1 MSECPYCQNT
11 FEMQDTCSDEFR
23 MWQGLQGPYY
33 IPTVDEEGVLSWTNT
48 GGLPNPD
55 PVDISGPAGA
65 SFSIAGI
72 VETVAD
78 LPQSA
83 EGVWLVGEF
92 APYDGY
98 SYIID
103 SWEFIGQFA
112 IGPEGPQGEP
122 GAAGASAGFG
132 TPTATVDS
140 SAGTPSVT
148 VTASGPDTAKV
159 FAFAFHNLK
168 GDKGEDGQPG
178 AAGQGVPTGGT
189 AGQVLAKRSGTNYDT
204 EWVNQSGGADPAT
217 VAPLMDGTAAVGTS
231 TKYAREDHVHPT
243 DTSRQET
250 LVSGTNIKTINNNSL
265 LGSGD
270 ITIGGAVDSVNGK
283 TGTVV
288 LDADDV
294 GAMSKWDLLWENA
307 SPASGFAAQTVLLD
321 LSGYDFVL
329 IYSFWSTNYLQFI
342 APHIALINP
351 TGSTIES
358 VLQAVQTNSAAS
370 LERVFVV
377 TSSGVEFKKATLGSS
392 QDNNKLIPVRIYGIK
407 GVVTT

>member
-33 IPTVDEEGVLSWTNT
+33 IPTVDEEGILSWTNT

-55 PVDISGPAGA
+55 PVDITGPAGA

-72 VETVAD
+72 VETVSD

-83 EGVWLVGEF
+83 EGVWLVGES

-122 GAAGASAGFG
+122 GVAGASAGFG

-140 SAGTPSVT
+140 STGTPSVT
-148 VTASGPDTAKV
+148 VNASGPDTAKV

-189 AGQVLAKRSGTNYDT
+189 AGQVLAKASGTDYDT
-204 EWVNQSGGADPAT
+204 EWVDQSGGGGTVQSVNNVTPDQTGNITLTADDIGTDAT
-217 VAPLMDGTAAVGTS
+217 NISIQDALDDYVYVGTS
-231 TKYAREDHVHPT
+231 APT
-243 DTSRQET
+243 DPTTKIWLDTDEPGMSA
-250 LVSGTNIKTINNNSL
+250 VS
-265 LGSGD
+265 
-270 ITIGGAVDSVNGK
+270 SVNGK

-288 LDADDV
+288 IDDIP
-294 GAMSKWDLLWENA
+294 MTLLWTNA
-307 SPASGFAAQTVLLD
+307 SPTSDFAAQTVSLD
-321 LSGYDFVL
+321 YSDYDVILMIIKSSTTSVAYFTNISEAVSGRKGF
-329 IYSFWSTNYLQFI
+329 INKFSTATVSGTTVATGIERQFEYTASGIDYTRALNY
-342 APHIALINP
+342 
-351 TGSTIES
+351 TGNTTVNNEMIP
-358 VLQAVQTNSAAS
+358 
-370 LERVFVV
+370 
-377 TSSGVEFKKATLGSS
+377 FK
-392 QDNNKLIPVRIYGIK
+392 IYGIK
-407 GVVTT
+407 VDYS

>member
-33 IPTVDEEGVLSWTNT
+33 IPTVDDEGVLSWTNT

-83 EGVWLVGEF
+83 EGVWLVGEE

-98 SYIID
+98 SYIVD

-112 IGPEGPQGEP
+112 IGPEGPQGQP
-122 GAAGASAGFG
+122 GATGASAGFG

-140 SAGTPSVT
+140 STGTPSVT

-189 AGQVLAKRSGTNYDT
+189 AGQVLAKRSGTNFDT
-204 EWVNQSGGADPAT
+204 EWVNQSGGGGTVQSVNNVTPDQSGNITLTADDIGTDAT
-217 VAPLMDGTAAVGTS
+217 NISIQDALDGYVHVGTS
-231 TKYAREDHVHPT
+231 APT
-243 DTSRQET
+243 DPTTKIWLDTDEPGMSA
-250 LVSGTNIKTINNNSL
+250 VS
-265 LGSGD
+265 
-270 ITIGGAVDSVNGK
+270 SVNGA

-288 LDADDV
+288 LDAEDV
-294 GAMSKWDLLWENA
+294 GAMSKWELLWTNA
-307 SPASGFAAQTVLLD
+307 SPSSGFSAQTISLD
-321 LSGYDFVL
+321 LSQYKWILVSLRHFNDNTSRTIWIVEKNNT
-329 IYSFWSTNYLQFI
+329 IHVCT
-342 APHIALINP
+342 APSNTFSANP
-351 TGSTIES
+351 ARNITANNTG
-358 VLQAVQTNSAAS
+358 
-370 LERVFVV
+370 V
-377 TSSGVEFKKATLGSS
+377 TFSSGYNASYAT
-392 QDNNKLIPVRIYGIK
+392 DNGAIPVTIYGIK

>member
-1 MSECPYCQNT
+1 MSECPFCQNT

-55 PVDISGPAGA
+55 PVDITGPAGA

-83 EGVWLVGEF
+83 EGVWLVGED

-98 SYIID
+98 TYIID

-112 IGPEGPQGEP
+112 IGPEGPQGET
-122 GAAGASAGFG
+122 GASAGFG

-140 SAGTPSVT
+140 STGTPSVT

-168 GDKGEDGQPG
+168 GAKGEDGQPG

-204 EWVNQSGGADPAT
+204 EWVNQSGGGGTVQSVNNVTPDQSGNITLTADDIGTDAT
-217 VAPLMDGTAAVGTS
+217 NISIQDALDGYVHVGTS
-231 TKYAREDHVHPT
+231 APT
-243 DTSRQET
+243 DPTTKIWLDTDEPGMSA
-250 LVSGTNIKTINNNSL
+250 VS
-265 LGSGD
+265 
-270 ITIGGAVDSVNGK
+270 SVNGK

-288 LDADDV
+288 IDDIP
-294 GAMSKWDLLWENA
+294 MTLLWENA
-307 SPASGFAAQTVLLD
+307 SPTSTFAAQTVQID
-321 LSGYDFVL
+321 LSAYDFVM
-329 IYSFWSTNYLQFI
+329 IEMKSSTTSDAYFTYIGEAVTGHKGFIQKIVTLNDGAGVSGIERQFTLV
-342 APHIALINP
+342 A
-351 TGSTIES
+351 
-358 VLQAVQTNSAAS
+358 
-370 LERVFVV
+370 
-377 TSSGVEFKKATLGSS
+377 SGVDFTRAFNYVGNATV
-392 QDNNKLIPVRIYGIK
+392 NNEMIPYRIFGIK
-407 GVVTT
+407 KS

>member
-33 IPTVDEEGVLSWTNT
+33 IPTVDDEGVLSWTNT

-83 EGVWLVGEF
+83 EGVWLVGEE

-140 SAGTPSVT
+140 STGTPSVT

-189 AGQVLAKRSGTNYDT
+189 AGQVLAKRSGTNYDA
-204 EWVNQSGGADPAT
+204 EWVNQSGGGDPAT
-217 VAPLMDGTAAVGTS
+217 AAPLMDGTAAVGTS

-243 DTSRQET
+243 DTSRATKADFTSFTIT
-250 LVSGTNIKTINNNSL
+250 LASASWSSNAQTVSNANFIASGYAYIVSPASASFSDY
-265 LGSGD
+265 GSAQ
-270 ITIGGAVDSVNGK
+270 IY
-283 TGTVV
+283 
-288 LDADDV
+288 ADDV
-294 GAMSKWDLLWENA
+294 TTDGSMTFHCSSAPSSNL
-307 SPASGFAAQTVLLD
+307 TV
-321 LSGYDFVL
+321 
-329 IYSFWSTNYLQFI
+329 N
-342 APHIALINP
+342 
-351 TGSTIES
+351 
-358 VLQAVQTNSAAS
+358 
-370 LERVFVV
+370 VV
-377 TSSGVEFKKATLGSS
+377 RTVAT
-392 QDNNKLIPVRIYGIK
+392 
-407 GVVTT
+407 